1 MLNPVFITN
10 VCNDGGDVVEVRKD
24 GDDVV
29 ADHNDDSV
37 VEVRKDGGNVV
48 EVRKDGHNIH
58 DGIHGDSLDVL
69 LCKVAASPSV

>member
-29 ADHNDDSV
+29 ADHNDGSV
-37 VEVRKDGGNVV
+37 VEVRKDGGSVV
-48 EVRKDGHNIH
+48 AEVRKDGHIH